1 MATQFKKFETPI
13 PIQYGADHGSVI
25 AEALDGE
32 NRGMFVVKLD
42 NGEYIWVKP
51 DIGASIVK
59 TETH

>member
-42 NGEYIWVKP
+42 KWRIHLG
-51 DIGASIVK
+51 
-59 TETH
+59 